1 MRFAIL
7 LLFLGFN
14 LASPA
19 QHSRHSGASN
29 SSTLK
34 LSSTAF
40 RGGGNIHRK
49 FTCEGNNISPQVSWK
64 SSPSG
69 VKTYALVVHDPDA
82 PHAGGY
88 THWVVYN
95 IPANVNQI
103 AENAPRQPQL
113 PGGGVQGKNDDGK
126 LGYTGPCPPSG
137 THRYYFYLYALD
149 SELDLQPGATAQD
162 LDKAMEGHIA
172 AKAQLMG
179 RYKKES

>member
-7 LLFLGFN
+7 LSLLCFS

-19 QHSRHSGASN
+19 QHSRHSGAKSR
-29 SSTLK
+29 SSLT
-34 LSSTAF
+34 LSSAAF
-40 RGGGNIHRK
+40 PANGNIPEK
-49 FTCEGNNISPQVSWK
+49 FTCEGSNISPQISWK
-64 SSPSG
+64 NSPSG
-69 VKTYALVVHDPDA
+69 TKTYAVVVHDPDA

-113 PGGGVQGKNDDGK
+113 PGGGVQGKNDDET

-137 THRYYFYLYALD
+137 KHRYYFYLYALD
-149 SELDLQPGATAQD
+149 TELDLQSGATAQD
-162 LDKAMEGHIA
+162 LDKAMEGHIV
-172 AKAQLMG
+172 AKTQLMG
-179 RYKKES
+179 RYKKGS